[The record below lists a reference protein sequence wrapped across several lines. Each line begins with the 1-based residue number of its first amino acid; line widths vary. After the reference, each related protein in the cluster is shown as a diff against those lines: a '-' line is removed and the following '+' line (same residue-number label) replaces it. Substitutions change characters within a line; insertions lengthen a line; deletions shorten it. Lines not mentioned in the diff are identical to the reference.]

1 MKTGVKINKIDNTE
15 NQWKLE
21 FVIWK
26 INEIDKPLARMT
38 KNKGKYSS

>member
-1 MKTGVKINKIDNTE
+1 MKTGVKINKIDNRE

-26 INEIDKPLARMT
+26 INEIDRPLAGMI
-38 KNKGKYSS
+38 KNKGKDSS